1 MVTHPSRRLSLLGL
15 LLPVLVTSVAVIAL
29 PRFSV
34 GLGVG
39 LVIASA
45 VAVVPAVVA
54 LRIAADVSPKATLP
68 AIVGVASALALAVLY
83 FCGLTTLWLLPLQNL
98 ALVSLG
104 HAVGNGIGKRI
115 EHPGHV
121 LPAMFVAA
129 AADVA
134 SVLHPSGPSHAIA
147 SSDRALGALALAVPL
162 PSDQGFTF
170 VLGVGDLV
178 FAALLLGVAVRHGIS
193 ATRVASLVLVG
204 VAIALACAAFVGDA
218 VPALVPIGL
227 VTVAFV
233 PQFRRLAPRDRTTTL
248 VAVALSI
255 SVVAGL
261 YLRARLGGG

>member
-1 MVTHPSRRLSLLGL
+1 MVIHPSRPLSLVGL
-15 LLPVLVTSVAVIAL
+15 LLPALVTSAAVIAL

-34 GLGVG
+34 DVGVG

-54 LRIAADVSPKATLP
+54 LRIAADVNPKSALP
-68 AIVGVASALALAVLY
+68 SMLGAASAIALTVLY
-83 FCGLTTLWLLPLQNL
+83 FRGLTTLWLLPLQNV
-98 ALVSLG
+98 ALVSVG

-170 VLGVGDLV
+170 VLGAGDLV
-178 FAALLLGVAVRHGIS
+178 FAALLFGVAVRHRIS
-193 ATRVASLVLVG
+193 VTRVAALVLVG
-204 VAIALACAAFVGDA
+204 VAIALACAALVGDA
-218 VPALVPIGL
+218 VPALVPIGI
-227 VTVAFV
+227 VTVALV
-233 PQFRRLAPRDRTTTL
+233 PRFRRLAPRDRTTTF

-261 YLRARLGGG
+261 YLRARLSGG